1 MNPEYLSGALEG
13 ATIPTELIIQLP
25 YAWALVLTVL
35 LLCCGALWILT
46 RSVVGTSRKDGT
58 HDAVRSGPGYGPR
71 RPARQSRAHLQ
82 PLPHHGSRAA

>member
-25 YAWALVLTVL
+25 HAWVIILAVLT
-35 LLCCGALWILT
+35 LCCGALWILT
-46 RSVVGTSRKDGT
+46 RSVASTSSKDGT
-58 HDAVRSGPGYGPR
+58 NDAVRPGLGPR
-71 RPARQSRAHLQ
+71 RPVRQSHPHLQ